1 MLFLKFRA
9 RQIYLYE
16 TRVAAAAGW
25 SVILDSIAIENV
37 HVLM

>member
-16 TRVAAAAGW
+16 TRVAAAGW

-37 HVLM
+37 LM